1 MQIVKRIKN
10 NWKKPIIIQ
19 WPLMITY
26 ILLIGWVS
34 ITKNPIPRWM
44 LIFFHAYIAAS
55 IVTLLRSKTVK
66 ILIYFFI
73 YILFSIEIV
82 LEELYGMSISP
93 NVLVLL
99 IETNARESK
108 EFLESILLKSSL
120 WHIPL
125 YLGFALTITICLE
138 KYRQKINDYLDNTIT
153 AKYIKYC
160 SIILLIG
167 GCIFSYSY
175 YQLFCCKEMN
185 EVDEWFSHMRNP
197 DDLLTKLI
205 MSFYDIKLG
214 EDEMERTI
222 IMSEHIKTN
231 LQPEKQDSITI
242 VLVIGESYIREHA
255 SIYGYPLNT
264 TPFLLKEKEKG
275 RLFVF
280 DNMISPFN
288 QTTGVIRNL
297 ISCNSIGDGEH
308 WSSTP
313 PFTAIFK
320 KSGYYVSMMDN
331 QKDFGLDALF
341 SYSLNTYLYNPRVVK
356 VCYSEVNDSTFEY
369 DGQLID
375 YYKRI
380 SSNKQRRQL
389 ILFHLLGQHAEFEY
403 RYPNNFSYFS
413 LDSISFRKDS
423 WLTEEMRK
431 DIAHYDN
438 ATRYNDY
445 VLNKIINLV
454 FHDNSVVIYLSD
466 HGEEVYDY
474 RDNYGRDAWS
484 MGGDPKQVIRWQYMV
499 PFVVWCSDKYK
510 AKNPSIITQLEKAT
524 ARPGM
529 LDNVCQVLF
538 HLSGLNTPY
547 YNTSRDILSPK
558 YHCPRRL
565 INGHINS
572 DSIINSK

>member
-44 LIFFHAYIAAS
+44 LIFLHAYIAAS
-55 IVTLLRSKTVK
+55 IVTLLRSKKVK
-66 ILIYFFI
+66 ILIYFLI
-73 YILFSIEIV
+73 YTLFFIEIV

-125 YLGFALTITICLE
+125 YLGFALTITLCLE
-138 KYRQKINDYLDNTIT
+138 KYRQKINDYLNNTIT

-308 WSSTP
+308 WSSKP
-313 PFTAIFK
+313 PFTAIYK

-356 VCYSEVNDSTFEY
+356 ACYSEVNDSTFEY

-375 YYKRI
+375 YYKRL
-380 SSNKQRRQL
+380 SLNKQRRQL
-389 ILFHLLGQHAEFEY
+389 IIFHLLGQHTEFEY
-403 RYPNNFSYFS
+403 RYPKDFSYFS
-413 LDSISFRKDS
+413 LDSISSRKKS

-431 DIAHYDN
+431 YIAHYDN

-454 FHDNSVVIYLSD
+454 INDNSVVIYLSD

>member
-19 WPLMITY
+19 WPLMISY

-524 ARPGM
+524 ARLGM

>member
-1 MQIVKRIKN
+1 
-10 NWKKPIIIQ
+10 
-19 WPLMITY
+19 
-26 ILLIGWVS
+26 
-34 ITKNPIPRWM
+34 
-44 LIFFHAYIAAS
+44 
-55 IVTLLRSKTVK
+55 
-66 ILIYFFI
+66 
-73 YILFSIEIV
+73 
-82 LEELYGMSISP
+82 
-93 NVLVLL
+93 
-99 IETNARESK
+99 
-108 EFLESILLKSSL
+108 
-120 WHIPL
+120 
-125 YLGFALTITICLE
+125 
-138 KYRQKINDYLDNTIT
+138 
-153 AKYIKYC
+153 
-160 SIILLIG
+160 
-167 GCIFSYSY
+167 
-175 YQLFCCKEMN
+175 
-185 EVDEWFSHMRNP
+185 MRNP

-308 WSSTP
+308 WSSKP
-313 PFTAIFK
+313 PFTAIYK

-356 VCYSEVNDSTFEY
+356 ACYSEVNDSTFEY

-375 YYKRI
+375 YYKRL
-380 SSNKQRRQL
+380 SLNKQRRQL
-389 ILFHLLGQHAEFEY
+389 IIFHLLGQHTEFEY
-403 RYPNNFSYFS
+403 RYPKDFSYFS
-413 LDSISFRKDS
+413 LDSISSRKKS

-431 DIAHYDN
+431 YIAHYDN

-454 FHDNSVVIYLSD
+454 INDNSVVIYLSD

>member
-313 PFTAIFK
+313 PFTAIYK

>member
-308 WSSTP
+308 WSSKP
-313 PFTAIFK
+313 PFTAIYK

-356 VCYSEVNDSTFEY
+356 ACYSEVNDSTFEY

-403 RYPNNFSYFS
+403 RYPKNFSYFS

-445 VLNKIINLV
+445 VLNKIIDLV

-538 HLSGLNTPY
+538 HLSGLNTHN

>member
-524 ARPGM
+524 ARSGM

>member
-356 VCYSEVNDSTFEY
+356 ACYSEVNDSTFEY

-403 RYPNNFSYFS
+403 RYPKNFSYFS

>member
-297 ISCNSIGDGEH
+297 LSCNSIGDGEH

-510 AKNPSIITQLEKAT
+510 AKNPTIVTQLEKAT

-538 HLSGLNTPY
+538 HLSGLKTPY
-547 YNTSRDILSPK
+547 YKTSRDILSPK
-558 YHCPRRL
+558 YHCPKRL
-565 INGHINS
+565 INGNINS

>member
-308 WSSTP
+308 WSSKP
-313 PFTAIFK
+313 PFTAIYK

-356 VCYSEVNDSTFEY
+356 ACYSEVNDSTFEY

>member
-1 MQIVKRIKN
+1 
-10 NWKKPIIIQ
+10 
-19 WPLMITY
+19 
-26 ILLIGWVS
+26 
-34 ITKNPIPRWM
+34 
-44 LIFFHAYIAAS
+44 
-55 IVTLLRSKTVK
+55 
-66 ILIYFFI
+66 
-73 YILFSIEIV
+73 
-82 LEELYGMSISP
+82 
-93 NVLVLL
+93 
-99 IETNARESK
+99 
-108 EFLESILLKSSL
+108 
-120 WHIPL
+120 
-125 YLGFALTITICLE
+125 
-138 KYRQKINDYLDNTIT
+138 
-153 AKYIKYC
+153 
-160 SIILLIG
+160 
-167 GCIFSYSY
+167 
-175 YQLFCCKEMN
+175 
-185 EVDEWFSHMRNP
+185 
-197 DDLLTKLI
+197 
-205 MSFYDIKLG
+205 
-214 EDEMERTI
+214 
-222 IMSEHIKTN
+222 MSEHIKTN